1 MPVWNSFDIHVCMAI
16 DPAPQY
22 KSQARYYMA
31 TFLDGPGQNF
41 PDFRRIVVMP
51 SRKLGLIALGRVDG
65 FDKGFDQYYTACEA
79 DERAEGDVG
88 FLAT

>member
-1 MPVWNSFDIHVCMAI
+1 MSVASGVGGRQA
-16 DPAPQY
+16 
-22 KSQARYYMA
+22 ARYVGILLILVVCFVFNTA
-31 TFLDGPGQNF
+31 RAACPTGQ
-41 PDFRRIVVMP
+41 
-51 SRKLGLIALGRVDG
+51 LGRVDG